1 MTEFEK
7 VFMKV
12 KCGRGPVLTCAKVAG
27 DSALAILLRC
37 FDEYGF
43 EKTMDLIKLACLCPC
58 SVPASPPAAPSPNT
72 PAVAVV
78 PNGPTPT
85 PSTPVPTTDCS
96 QLPLL
101 DPYVSGD
108 ETYIPAA

>member
-12 KCGRGPVLTCAKVAG
+12 KCGRGPLLTCSKTAG
-27 DSALAILLRC
+27 DPALTILLRC

-43 EKTMDLIKLACLCPC
+43 EKTLDLIKLQCLCACNAPAP
-58 SVPASPPAAPSPNT
+58 VPAGPSPNT

-78 PNGPTPT
+78 PNGPAPT
-85 PSTPVPTTDCS
+85 PSAPVPTTDCS
-96 QLPLL
+96 QLPQL

-108 ETYIPAA
+108 DTFIPAA